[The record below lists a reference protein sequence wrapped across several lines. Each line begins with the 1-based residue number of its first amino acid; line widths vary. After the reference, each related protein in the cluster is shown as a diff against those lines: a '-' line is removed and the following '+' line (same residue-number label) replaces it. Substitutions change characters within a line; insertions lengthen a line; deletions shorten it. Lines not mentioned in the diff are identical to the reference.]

1 MQNWSI
7 HAKYVFLHCSYS
19 APVRVS
25 DTALARF
32 VAAREIIL
40 DDDARTGVFVV
51 AVLAL
56 VGGVAARALRS
67 DTTLVLVAVRED
79 NARCVRAT
87 DVRRGVV
94 AVRTWGCFALFV
106 LREIVVPSRTA
117 ALGVPMQQIKPI
129 MKTRNFFISGKII
142 ANL

>member
-1 MQNWSI
+1 M
-7 HAKYVFLHCSYS
+7 FLHCSYS

-25 DTALARF
+25 GVALVRLV
-32 VAAREIIL
+32 VATRDIIL
-40 DDDARTGVFVV
+40 DDGVRAGVFVV
-51 AVLAL
+51 SVLAL
-56 VGGVAARALRS
+56 VVLVAARALRS

-79 NARCVRAT
+79 NACCGRAT

-94 AVRTWGCFALFV
+94 AVRTWVCFV
-106 LREIVVPSRTA
+106 LSGVREIAVPSRTA
-117 ALGVPMQQIKPI
+117 ALDVPMQQIKPI